1 MCLRFI
7 FQITNRSEIFT
18 RNIVMIPICFENI
31 LNLKDIWIFGKKCV
45 SCVVF
50 FSWSRDSIVQYYLSL
65 FLTIHPWHRGK
76 NARKF
81 ELNRV
86 IENAF
91 IIFVSKTFPHI
102 TLSSFQFAYLLP
114 CVCRLLHL
122 FRLFS
127 LYSMPAVRPLSFSL
141 AAGTNRNFS
150 GRWRACKAQQVELR
164 AVSQKIFR
172 N

>member
-1 MCLRFI
+1 MYLVSFSFHDQKIRLFNTIKFI
-7 FQITNRSEIFT
+7 FNDSSTA
-18 RNIVMIPICFENI
+18 
-31 LNLKDIWIFGKKCV
+31 
-45 SCVVF
+45 
-50 FSWSRDSIVQYYLSL
+50 SR
-65 FLTIHPWHRGK
+65 K

-91 IIFVSKTFPHI
+91 IIFVSMTFPHI
-102 TLSSFQFAYLLP
+102 TLSSFPFAYLLP

-127 LYSMPAVRPLSFSL
+127 LYSIPAVRPLSFSL

-150 GRWRACKAQQVELR
+150 GR
-164 AVSQKIFR
+164 
-172 N
+172 